1 MKFFKPRASLVG
13 AIALVLGLAVP
24 ASVQPVGAA
33 YGYGS
38 GKFIDC
44 GSNKS
49 LCTEVYSSQDV
60 FGHYVGH
67 DEPSVL
73 FYSNKPGAGNRS
85 EWQLILPKDPS
96 PVVTD
101 PTPNNKSWNFQL
113 HPAFWFG
120 MAVCNPQSYPLVTQA
135 DGVTPIPCPANSD
148 SNIQPLAKHP
158 GAAFLELQFYPPGWA
173 PWPAGNSCDATSWCV
188 AMVIWSLSEDPI
200 HGNDLNVNCQNSIT
214 GGVEYGNFAFVTRD
228 GTIAG
233 HGPAGPLK
241 SNLASFT
248 PNPATDL
255 FMNSGDQVR
264 TRIMDS
270 ADGLKVVLDDL
281 TSGKSGSMTASP
293 ANGFAQIRFAPPAS
307 SGDPRAG
314 TDCTEIP
321 YAFHPMYSTSSPATR
336 VPWAAHSYNISFS
349 DEIGHFDYCT
359 GPIQGGAAACYPNQ
373 TTEGMTGDHSNAEG
387 IARSANPTADDYGCF
402 SAAESTLVR
411 VQGCIATA
419 TGYDGVPYK
428 NLWPGSGPNRAGPFY
443 FTSPLTGSGWNTN
456 YQQAALETDLPRIER
471 DTRQHCDVFNG
482 DRCTY
487 LPITDKGQPATFY
500 PIFSVGSLGNN
511 EGGDSARTANGN
523 GNGND
528 KGNCWWS
535 EGTAS
540 IPGLSNTNAF
550 GGTSQQYGPIFPQT
564 YLISGGGGATQ
575 VVYDDFHRNLDG
587 NPCPVGQSEQ
597 R

>member
-1 MKFFKPRASLVG
+1 MKFFKPGASLVSS
-13 AIALVLGLAVP
+13 IALVLGIALPSSMNQVGA
-24 ASVQPVGAA
+24 AGAA

-38 GKFIDC
+38 KFIDC
-44 GSNKS
+44 STNKG
-49 LCTEVYSSQDV
+49 LCTEVYGAQEV

-73 FYSNKPGAGNRS
+73 FYSNKAGAGNRS
-85 EWQLILPKDPS
+85 QWQLILPKDPS

-120 MAVCNPQSYPLVTQA
+120 MAVCNPQSYPLVTEA

-173 PWPAGNSCDATSWCV
+173 PWPDGNSCDATKWCV

-200 HGNDLNVNCQNSIT
+200 HGNDLNTACQNSIT
-214 GGVEYGNFAFVTRD
+214 GGVEYGNFAFVTLD

-248 PNPATDL
+248 PNPETDL

-264 TRIMDS
+264 TRIFDT
-270 ADGLKVVLDDL
+270 AGGLKVALDDL
-281 TSGKSGSMTASP
+281 TSGQSGSMTASL
-293 ANGFAQIRFAPPAS
+293 ANGFAQMRFAPPKS

-336 VPWAAHSYNISFS
+336 VPWAAHSYNVSFS

-387 IARSANPTADDYGCF
+387 IARAASPLADDYGCF
-402 SAAESTLVR
+402 TAAQSTLVP
-411 VQGCIATA
+411 VQGCIATN
-419 TGYDGVPYK
+419 TGYDGVPYQ

-443 FTSPLTGSGWNTN
+443 FTSPLTGNEFDTN
-456 YQQAALETDLPRIER
+456 YQKAALETDLPRIER

-482 DRCTY
+482 ARCTY
-487 LPITDKGQPATFY
+487 LPITDDGQPAAFY
-500 PIFSVGSLGNN
+500 PLYQIGNLGGND
-511 EGGDSARTANGN
+511 GGDRAKNANGH
-523 GNGND
+523 GND
-528 KGNCWWS
+528 NGNCWWS
-535 EGTAS
+535 EGAAS
-540 IPGLSNTNAF
+540 IPGFTTNSF
-550 GGTSQQYGPIFPQT
+550 GGTAQQYGPILPQT
-564 YLISGGGGATQ
+564 YLVPGGNGATETR
-575 VVYDDFHRNLDG
+575 YNDFQRSFG
-587 NPCPVGQSEQ
+587 TNPCPAATGSNNG
-597 R
+597 